1 LAQPKGPYVI
11 GGYSYGGLVAY
22 EIARRM
28 HLNGDKISRLVLFDT
43 LPSVEEAF
51 KIFLSQ
57 YGADDNFL
65 TMMMGNEFAGAK
77 KAGRPL
83 ITMKDVENV
92 PEKLRLGYVS
102 KLAKERGQTAM
113 SADEIY
119 NYIRGS
125 IKLCDYTEATY
136 RSYRA
141 DPYEGSDVLY
151 FKAQKFLSVENW
163 IGTEA
168 HDIFRHYDYIEPW
181 RQLVKGD
188 VSVVQLPC
196 DHFNMLEEPAL
207 STSVDH
213 VRACLDGS
221 TTQNR
226 QTRVA

>member
-1 LAQPKGPYVI
+1 MEDI
-11 GGYSYGGLVAY
+11 
-22 EIARRM
+22 E
-28 HLNGDKISRLVLFDT
+28 H
-43 LPSVEEAF
+43 
-51 KIFLSQ
+51 
-57 YGADDNFL
+57 
-65 TMMMGNEFAGAK
+65 
-77 KAGRPL
+77 
-83 ITMKDVENV
+83 V
-92 PEKLRLGYVS
+92 PEKLRLGHVS

-181 RQLVKGD
+181 RQLVKGE
-188 VSVVQLPC
+188 VSVVKLPC
-196 DHFNMLEEPAL
+196 DHSTCLKSRPCRPPL
-207 STSVDH
+207 STRAPVSMAGPQKTGKRASLDVDSVTSA
-213 VRACLDGS
+213 VEIP
-221 TTQNR
+221 
-226 QTRVA
+226 